1 MNVDHILRTFADCGV
16 EYLLIGGMNFL
27 LRHEPVLTYDIDFWI
42 HDTAENLDRCA
53 VALQQLDAAW
63 GPTEAD
69 WRPVAAPPGF
79 NDMVPSLPDDFL
91 ARDQPF
97 TVGTTG
103 TAPSTSLRVGVSRA
117 NSTIR
122 IVGFPLDTVDATT
135 AALLRNMVV
144 ATAAIGAMLLLVGLA
159 VIRLGVRPLRLMTDA
174 ATDLAGGAGG
184 VELPMFPLGS
194 EAHRLGTALGAL
206 VDQKNQALEQ
216 TRRFIADASHEL
228 RTPLTT
234 IVGYASLHE
243 ERRLDSGA
251 ATQDALDR
259 IGQEGYRMQRIVD
272 GLIQLALLDERPSLD
287 VTPFDLGGLVNSV
300 VNDFAITTT
309 THAFR
314 TAAEA
319 GHLTISSDQDR
330 VRQVLVA
337 LVNNAAHH

>member
-1 MNVDHILRTFADCGV
+1 
-16 EYLLIGGMNFL
+16 
-27 LRHEPVLTYDIDFWI
+27 
-42 HDTAENLDRCA
+42 
-53 VALQQLDAAW
+53 
-63 GPTEAD
+63 
-69 WRPVAAPPGF
+69 
-79 NDMVPSLPDDFL
+79 
-91 ARDQPF
+91 
-97 TVGTTG
+97 
-103 TAPSTSLRVGVSRA
+103 
-117 NSTIR
+117 
-122 IVGFPLDTVDATT
+122 
-135 AALLRNMVV
+135 
-144 ATAAIGAMLLLVGLA
+144 
-159 VIRLGVRPLRLMTDA
+159 MTDA

-337 LVNNAAHH
+337 LVNNAAQHTPPGTTVTLVAVQHANCAVITVSDDGPGIEEQHLDRLFDRFYRVHRADGSGRRSGGLGLSIVRALVALLGGNISVDSTVAVGTSFRVEIPLDQRTA